1 MGAPGGLQ
9 EEQGLTP
16 EQIEALKP
24 YGREF
29 GLQTGDFLFDERSVV
44 DSFYVVLEGEVE
56 ISRLDGAGETP
67 VLNHGPGEFTGGL
80 AVLTGRTS
88 IHRAKATVPGRV
100 LEIDSETFRRLP
112 VEVPD
117 VADIFISGL
126 ARRMRYTQRAYRQ
139 QEKFAALGKLSAG
152 LTHELNNPA
161 AAARRTSE
169 VLGGTILEAQ
179 LTAIGHD
186 ERFSVGERE
195 ALVALQREMAA
206 DKVSPLDPLSLGDA
220 EDELADW
227 LGEHGVG
234 EPWDLAPALAEAGVD
249 TDRLEAMAE
258 AFSERSLVCGLE
270 WLGSTL
276 DLVGLAAE
284 VETSAGRISELVG
297 AMKEYTYMDRA
308 AIGEVDVIS
317 GLQNTLTILG
327 PRLKDVS
334 LLTEYEKDLPRIQGR
349 GGELNQ
355 VWTNL
360 IDNAIDAVD
369 GRGSITIRTYVEGP
383 RVVVEVIDNGRGIP
397 REAQVHVF
405 EPFYTTKDIGAGP
418 GLGLAIV
425 RRIVTDHGGEVF
437 VRSEPGKTCFTVRL
451 PVDTRQNGG

>member
-1 MGAPGGLQ
+1 MMRDAR
-9 EEQGLTP
+9 EEQVLTP
-16 EQIEALKP
+16 EQVEALMP

-29 GLQTGDFLFDERSVV
+29 GLQTGDLLFDERSVV
-44 DSFYVVLEGEVE
+44 DSFYVVLEGEIE
-56 ISRLDGAGETP
+56 ISRLDGAEEIP
-67 VLNHGPGEFTGGL
+67 VLNHGPGEFTGGRV
-80 AVLTGRTS
+80 VLTGRTS
-88 IHRAKATVPGRV
+88 IPRARAVAPGRV

-117 VADIFISGL
+117 VADMFISGL
-126 ARRMRYTQRAYRQ
+126 ARRMRYTQRAYRE
-139 QEKFAALGKLSAG
+139 QEKLAALGKLSAG

-161 AAARRTSE
+161 AAAKRASE
-169 VLGGTILEAQ
+169 ELGGAILEAQ
-179 LTAIGHD
+179 LTAMGHD
-186 ERFSVGERE
+186 ERFSALERE
-195 ALVALQREMAA
+195 VLVALQRETAA
-206 DKVSPLDPLSLGDA
+206 GNTDVLDPLSLCEA
-220 EDELADW
+220 EDELIDW
-227 LGEHGVG
+227 LGDHGCG

-249 TDRLEAMAE
+249 KDRLEAMAE
-258 AFSERSLVCGLE
+258 AFDDRSLACGLE
-270 WLGSTL
+270 WLAGTL
-276 DLVGLAAE
+276 DLVGLAGE
-284 VETSAGRISELVG
+284 IETSVGRISHLVG
-297 AMKEYTYMDRA
+297 TMKEYTYMDRA
-308 AIGEVDVIS
+308 VVGEVDVIS
-317 GLQNTLTILG
+317 GLQNTLTMLG

-334 LLTEYEKDLPRIQGR
+334 LFREFEKALPGIPGR

>member
-1 MGAPGGLQ
+1 MGAPRGLQ

-56 ISRLDGAGETP
+56 ILRLDGAEEIP
-67 VLNHGPGEFTGGL
+67 VLTHGPGEFTGGL
-80 AVLTGRTS
+80 VVLTGRTS
-88 IHRAKATVPGRV
+88 IHRAKATEPGRV

-234 EPWDLAPALAEAGVD
+234 EPWDLAPALAEVGVD

-284 VETSAGRISELVG
+284 IETSAGRISELVG
-297 AMKEYTYMDRA
+297 AMKEYTHMDRA

-360 IDNAIDAVD
+360 IDNAIDAVN
-369 GRGSITIRTYVEGP
+369 GRGNITVRAYAQGA
-383 RVVVEVIDNGRGIP
+383 RVVVEVDDDGPGIP

-405 EPFYTTKDIGAGP
+405 EPFYTTKDIGDGT

-425 RRIVTDHGGEVF
+425 RRIVTDHGGEIF
-437 VRSEPGKTCFTVRL
+437 VRSEPGETCFTVRL